1 MTEID
6 IGNMVPGT
14 VYRVTYER
22 GGNTMTHEGKY
33 VGREGTPTG
42 DYLVFEPQPPLES
55 GDPAGISVPTV
66 RKVETID

>member
-22 GGNTMTHEGKY
+22 GGNTMTHEGNY
-33 VGREGTPTG
+33 IRREATATG
-42 DYLVFEPQPPLES
+42 DYLVFEPPPGS
-55 GDPAGISVPTV
+55 GDPAGIYVPTV
-66 RKVETID
+66 RKAETID

>member
-14 VYRVTYER
+14 VYRVTYEL
-22 GGNTMTHEGKY
+22 GVNTETHEGNY
-33 VGREGTPTG
+33 IRRAVTATG
-42 DYLVFEPQPPLES
+42 DYLVFEPPPGS
-55 GDPAGISVPTV
+55 GDPAGIYVPSV